1 MKLLF
6 FISLTF
12 FMSGILSA
20 QSVSV
25 QVDPQYSSNNSSTF
39 PVQDG
44 IFVRT
49 DNQIRV
55 EGGAANAE
63 YQTPISSN
71 VSVEGYKIG
80 VINFDGQLMKR
91 TVDHTGVE
99 LSATELEFFDS
110 SDQTLSL
117 HQLLTGKSIARD
129 NVANFTFFDADGE
142 QVFSVSNSSQSQEGE
157 QTSELATSRLGTTVV
172 LYNPEIKRGSSSASR
187 ARLVYGEENNEIF
200 IDEGD
205 RIISFMDVTDSG
217 SFITAITRRNGTD
230 DQLSI
235 FDRFGNEIYQLNSDM
250 DLKGAVLSENAD
262 FLTIFSQSRVQ
273 VYNVLTGER
282 LGSSTSRSPI
292 VQATY
297 FAEDEVVLL
306 LNGNESNDGTINDP
320 GVTAVHLG
328 LRQIAR
334 DDINTTLSILDVDK
348 LKVEREG
355 PNSYL
360 LKGVNKPVNLTVNF

>member
-6 FISLTF
+6 LISVSF
-12 FMSGILSA
+12 FMCNILSA
-20 QSVSV
+20 QSISV
-25 QVDPQYSSNNSSTF
+25 QIDPQHSSNNSSTF
-39 PVQDG
+39 PIQDG
-44 IFVRT
+44 ILVKT

-55 EGGAANAE
+55 EGETDNVE

-71 VSVEGYKIG
+71 VSAEGYKIG
-80 VINFDGQLMKR
+80 VINFDRQLTKR
-91 TVDHTGVE
+91 IVDHTGIE

-110 SDQTLSL
+110 SDQTISL
-117 HQLLTGKSIARD
+117 RQLITGKSIARD

-157 QTSELATSRLGTTVV
+157 QTSEMAISRMGSTVV
-172 LYNPEIKRGSSSASR
+172 LYNPEIKRGESSASR
-187 ARLVYGEENNEIF
+187 ARLVYGPEDNEIF
-200 IDEGD
+200 LEEGD
-205 RIISFMDVTDSG
+205 RTISFLDVTDSG
-217 SFITAITRRNGTD
+217 SFITTATSSGNSD
-230 DQLSI
+230 DQLRI
-235 FDRFGNEIYQLNSDM
+235 FDKFGNEIFQMNTDM
-250 DLKGAVLSENAD
+250 ELKGAVLSENAD
-262 FLTIFSQSRVQ
+262 FLTVFSQSRVQ

-292 VQATY
+292 VKATY

-306 LNGNESNDGTINDP
+306 LNGSESGNSISNP

-334 DDINTTLSILDVDK
+334 NDINTNLAMLDLEK
-348 LKVEREG
+348 LKIKREG
-355 PNSYL
+355 ANRYL